1 MKRSS
6 IFALS
11 LSLAV
16 AFSAQG
22 AAAQKHGDKHHDNG
36 KKDDDHGAVVIHPEH
51 GAVSGAK
58 AGPKFCQNGQG
69 HPAHG
74 RQWCVD
80 HGFALG
86 STSHVVHTS
95 QAVWLSQP
103 QVVALMPAGSWV
115 RLERTARQRGF
126 VGPYRGLQSYDNGQ
140 RLVTLRAGNVGFA
153 QVVLDQNGHFVR
165 SYFIR

>member
-6 IFALS
+6 IFALT

-16 AFSAQG
+16 ALSAQG
-22 AAAQKHGDKHHDNG
+22 ASAQRHGNKHGNGHG
-36 KKDDDHGAVVIHPEH
+36 KKNDDRGTVVIQQR
-51 GAVSGAK
+51 AARSNAK
-58 AGPKFCQNGQG
+58 AGPKFCQSGQG
-69 HPAHG
+69 HPVHG

-86 STSHVVHTS
+86 SRSRVVRTPRV
-95 QAVWLSQP
+95 VWLTQP
-103 QVVALMPAGSWV
+103 QVVSLMPGGTWL
-115 RLERTARQRGF
+115 RMERTARQRGF
-126 VGPYRGLQSYDNGQ
+126 VGPYRGLQSYENGL

-153 QVVLDQNGHFVR
+153 QVVLDQNGNFVR